1 MAYAD
6 SINEILYHNHKIFF
20 CSIIIF
26 YKKVLF
32 DIVSAAIFLFLY
44 LPITKYYY
52 AYFSITVLNNFL

>member
-32 DIVSAAIFLFLY
+32 DIVSAAIFF
-44 LPITKYYY
+44 IFIS
-52 AYFSITVLNNFL
+52 ANH